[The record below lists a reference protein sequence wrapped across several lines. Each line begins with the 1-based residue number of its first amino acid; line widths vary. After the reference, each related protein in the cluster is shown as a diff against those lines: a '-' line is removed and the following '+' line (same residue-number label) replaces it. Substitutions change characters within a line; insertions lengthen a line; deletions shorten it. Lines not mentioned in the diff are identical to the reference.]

1 MPRDWDLL
9 SYTAVPMSILLAYA
23 LLNRHATLRLNRAI
37 LTLAVILAG
46 VSAVARV
53 STQFMPSM
61 ALRQVE
67 DYLELDKL
75 KAKGATILLQTY
87 FAEARN
93 REEFDR
99 WGQLFLAYADERLII
114 QADTLMAQNRLM
126 DAMVRLNQ
134 ARQRNPMNAVLYSRM
149 SVIYLRLG
157 RVDEAKAAIDTAL
170 GLSPSN
176 PDALVGK
183 GFFLQRDGKL
193 TEAER
198 SYIRAT
204 ETGPDRS
211 LAWFYLARLR
221 QSQGNTAEYVRCLD
235 SAAAK
240 SDAAPEVHV
249 ELCNAYI
256 ARGRWQEAAEA
267 LRNGLERGLS
277 GQVVERMLQS
287 HPEVQRYWGR

>member
-1 MPRDWDLL
+1 MPRDWDLF
-9 SYTAVPMSILLAYA
+9 SYAAVPMSVILAYA
-23 LLNRHATLRLNRAI
+23 LLDRHANLRLNRAI

-46 VSAVARV
+46 LSMVARV
-53 STQFMPSM
+53 STQFLPSM
-61 ALRQVE
+61 GLRQVE
-67 DYLELDKL
+67 DYLALDKL

-99 WGQLFLAYADERLII
+99 WGQRFLAYADERLII

-126 DAMVRLNQ
+126 DALVRLNQ

-157 RVDEAKAAIDTAL
+157 RADEARAAIDTAL

-176 PDALVGK
+176 PDALVGR

-193 TEAER
+193 SDAER
-198 SYIRAT
+198 SYVRAT

-211 LAWFYLARLR
+211 LAWFYLARLK
-221 QSQGNTAEYVRCLD
+221 QSQHD
-235 SAAAK
+235 SAQYIRYLDTAATM
-240 SDAAPEVHV
+240 SDAAPELHI
-249 ELCNAYI
+249 ELCNAYVSQ
-256 ARGRWQEAAEA
+256 GKWQEAAAA
-267 LRNGLERGLS
+267 LRRGLERGFNP
-277 GQVVERMLQS
+277 QVVERVLQS
-287 HPEVQRYWGR
+287 YPELQRYWGR